1 MSDAESPMNGGETA
15 GARKAGSPIAD
26 EIQASAAAVDDEAR
40 SFAAEADAAREKL
53 IALAIHRAR
62 ARRAMAEHWAK
73 HQAAVAGQAV
83 QTRPLTA
90 IAAALGVGVIIGL
103 LAAR

>member
-1 MSDAESPMNGGETA
+1 MSDAEPPVNGGEPA
-15 GARKAGSPIAD
+15 KAGKTARQVAD
-26 EIQASAAAVDDEAR
+26 EVKARADGVRDEAR
-40 SFAAEADAAREKL
+40 SFAAEAEAAREKL
-53 IALAIHRAR
+53 IAVAIHRAR
-62 ARRAMAEHWAK
+62 ARRAMAQHWAK